1 MHITLSPTRRDE
13 TLTVSR
19 NGDTLTLNGE
29 EFDFGPLEE
38 GETLPADAIDS
49 PWITGDVTRT
59 DGVLHLTLRLPHG
72 ANAPEETRFPEP
84 ISDPP
89 DGEVA
94 LPPYEI
100 EDPEPEEPED
110 DD

>member
-1 MHITLSPTRRDE
+1 MKITLSPTRRDE
-13 TLTVSR
+13 TLTASKA
-19 NGDTLTLNGE
+19 GDKLTLNGE

-49 PWITGDVTRT
+49 PWIAGDVTRT
-59 DGVLHLTLRLPHG
+59 DGVLHITLRLPHG

-84 ISDPP
+84 IIDPP
-89 DGEVA
+89 DGEID

>member
-1 MHITLSPTRRDE
+1 MHIKLSPTRRDE
-13 TLTVSR
+13 TLTASR
-19 NGDTLTLNGE
+19 DGDTLTLNGD
-29 EFDFGPLEE
+29 EFDFSPLGE

-49 PWITGDVTRT
+49 PWIAGDVTRT
-59 DGVLHLTLRLPHG
+59 DGALHITLRLPHG

-84 ISDPP
+84 IIDPS

-100 EDPEPEEPED
+100 EVPED

>member
-1 MHITLSPTRRDE
+1 MHIILSPTRTDAP
-13 TLTVSR
+13 LVASR
-19 NGDTLTLNGE
+19 AGDTLTLNGE
-29 EFDFGPLEE
+29 TFDFSPLGE
-38 GETLPADAIDS
+38 GETLPADAIES
-49 PWITGDVTRT
+49 EWIVGDVART

-89 DGEVA
+89 DGEIA